1 MLYNMNH
8 IITENK
14 YKNKPEELEQQ
25 ILEVYKFQDL
35 IIQMYNYPEFHD
47 HQNFKQFVSK
57 MIS

>member
-1 MLYNMNH
+1 MNH